1 MTKHA
6 FRGIARVHANA
17 ADPVALVGQITAAFR
32 DHRTRTDERLAEL
45 QGQLADVA
53 ARATAIGLSGTGR
66 RSDGGTGRREVAAFV
81 REGSADNKLT
91 VNASL
96 SVDSDP
102 DGGYAVSPVIGGTIQ
117 RKLFDASPL
126 ARLCRRVQMANGD
139 SYEELWDASDV
150 GATWVGEREDRPATE
165 GPNLRV
171 LNVPLH
177 EIYANI
183 PVTQRLL
190 DDSQFDIAGWV
201 AERIGEKFARSV
213 GAALVKGDGI
223 QKPRGLL
230 SYPTSTDPDATRPWG
245 TIQHINTGAAGAF
258 DTPPAGGD
266 KILDLVYS
274 LRAPYRPNARFL
286 MNLATA
292 GTVRKLKDSE
302 GRYLWAD
309 AREGQ
314 PPTLA
319 GFPVELD
326 EEMPLATTTNA
337 FAIAFGD
344 FAQAYLMADRPGVR
358 LIRDPFTARP
368 NVVMYAYARAGG
380 GLANSEA
387 VKFLRFGT

>member
-17 ADPVALVGQITAAFR
+17 ADPVAILGEIRSAFQ
-32 DHRTRTDERLAEL
+32 DHRSRTDERFAEL

-53 ARATAIGLSGTGR
+53 ARATAIGLSGAGR
-66 RSDGGTGRREVAAFV
+66 RGDGGTERREVAAFV

-102 DGGYAVSPVIGGTIQ
+102 DGGYAVSPVVGGTIQ

-139 SYEELWDASDV
+139 SYEELWDASDI
-150 GATWVGEREDRPATE
+150 GATWVGEREDRPATDS
-165 GPNLRV
+165 PNLRV

-274 LRAPYRPNARFL
+274 LRASARRWRPRPSAPVTDPPMTEAEARIIVRSVTPAAVARWRAVGRAAVEIEGEVGRIVDPA
-286 MNLATA
+286 LAAALGRVA
-292 GTVRKLKDSE
+292 GQWSGTLPAVVVVLE
-302 GRYLWAD
+302 AATGR
-309 AREGQ
+309 R
-314 PPTLA
+314 
-319 GFPVELD
+319 
-326 EEMPLATTTNA
+326 
-337 FAIAFGD
+337 
-344 FAQAYLMADRPGVR
+344 
-358 LIRDPFTARP
+358 
-368 NVVMYAYARAGG
+368 
-380 GLANSEA
+380 
-387 VKFLRFGT
+387 